1 MSLYIKNLKLGY
13 EEKIIINDITISIP
27 KGKITMLI
35 GANGCG
41 KSTLLHGMSRL
52 LKPISGE
59 VSLNGVSVHEYK
71 PKEFAKKLAILAQ
84 GPIAPEGITVRELC
98 YFGRNPYKTIF
109 GSRTVEDDDMV
120 DWAIEATG
128 MKEFEGRMLDSL
140 SGGQR
145 QRAWIAMALTQ
156 GTDILLLD
164 EPTTYLDLSHQIE
177 VLELLK
183 ELNRKFGKTIVIVH
197 HELNQAAKYGD
208 NLICMKSG
216 QVKVEVA
223 QYVRFRRAAR
233 LGPAVQ
239 QTAAFVVSRDGRDL
253 GPRCQKGIQKCV
265 PHRRFTVKLFQHDA
279 DGAVHRVDVVIHR
292 ACDLADDLGT
302 VRARALH
309 NSTAVAAQKQRGA
322 EDQRR
327 HGHAGDQRCRQD
339 YGAGRALHGRA
350 SPAARARRSATGDV
364 PLYFLKQ

>member
-1 MSLYIKNLKLGY
+1 MIIKRKCNLTMSLDIKNLKLGY

-52 LKPISGE
+52 LK
-59 VSLNGVSVHEYK
+59 
-71 PKEFAKKLAILAQ
+71 
-84 GPIAPEGITVRELC
+84 LC

-216 QVKVEVA
+216 QV
-223 QYVRFRRAAR
+223 YS
-233 LGPAVQ
+233 
-239 QTAAFVVSRDGRDL
+239 T
-253 GPRCQKGIQKCV
+253 
-265 PHRRFTVKLFQHDA
+265 
-279 DGAVHRVDVVIHR
+279 
-292 ACDLADDLGT
+292 GT
-302 VRARALH
+302 VD
-309 NSTAVAAQKQRGA
+309 NVFNEKM
-322 EDQRR
+322 
-327 HGHAGDQRCRQD
+327 
-339 YGAGRALHGRA
+339 
-350 SPAARARRSATGDV
+350 
-364 PLYFLKQ
+364 LKEVFGVNAIIIDDPISNRPMCIPM

>member
-1 MSLYIKNLKLGY
+1 MIIKRKCNLTMSLDIKNLKLGY

-145 QRAWIAMALTQ
+145 QRLAVCQAVMS
-156 GTDILLLD
+156 GKKLLIFD
-164 EPTTYLDLSHQIE
+164 EPTSGLDFRHMCQVEKLMKRLAEEKYIIIVVTHDYE
-177 VLELLK
+177 F
-183 ELNRKFGKTIVIVH
+183 LNR
-197 HELNQAAKYGD
+197 
-208 NLICMKSG
+208 
-216 QVKVEVA
+216 
-223 QYVRFRRAAR
+223 
-233 LGPAVQ
+233 
-239 QTAAFVVSRDGRDL
+239 
-253 GPRCQKGIQKCV
+253 
-265 PHRRFTVKLFQHDA
+265 
-279 DGAVHRVDVVIHR
+279 
-292 ACDLADDLGT
+292 ACK
-302 VRARALH
+302 RYIRI
-309 NSTAVAAQKQRGA
+309 NS
-322 EDQRR
+322 
-327 HGHAGDQRCRQD
+327 
-339 YGAGRALHGRA
+339 
-350 SPAARARRSATGDV
+350 
-364 PLYFLKQ
+364 

>member
-1 MSLYIKNLKLGY
+1 MSLDIKNLKLGY

-183 ELNRKFGKTIVIVH
+183 ELN
-197 HELNQAAKYGD
+197 QAAKYGD

-216 QVKVEVA
+216 QV
-223 QYVRFRRAAR
+223 YS
-233 LGPAVQ
+233 
-239 QTAAFVVSRDGRDL
+239 T
-253 GPRCQKGIQKCV
+253 
-265 PHRRFTVKLFQHDA
+265 
-279 DGAVHRVDVVIHR
+279 
-292 ACDLADDLGT
+292 GT
-302 VRARALH
+302 VD
-309 NSTAVAAQKQRGA
+309 NVFNEKM
-322 EDQRR
+322 
-327 HGHAGDQRCRQD
+327 
-339 YGAGRALHGRA
+339 
-350 SPAARARRSATGDV
+350 
-364 PLYFLKQ
+364 LKEVFGVNAIIIDDPISNRPMCIPM

>member
-1 MSLYIKNLKLGY
+1 MIIKRKCNLTMSLDIKNLKLGY

-71 PKEFAKKLAILAQ
+71 HKEFAKKLAILAQ

-216 QVKVEVA
+216 QV
-223 QYVRFRRAAR
+223 YS
-233 LGPAVQ
+233 
-239 QTAAFVVSRDGRDL
+239 T
-253 GPRCQKGIQKCV
+253 
-265 PHRRFTVKLFQHDA
+265 
-279 DGAVHRVDVVIHR
+279 
-292 ACDLADDLGT
+292 GT
-302 VRARALH
+302 VD
-309 NSTAVAAQKQRGA
+309 NVFNEKM
-322 EDQRR
+322 
-327 HGHAGDQRCRQD
+327 
-339 YGAGRALHGRA
+339 
-350 SPAARARRSATGDV
+350 
-364 PLYFLKQ
+364 LKEVFGVNAIIIDDPISNRPMCIPM